1 MSKIG
6 HVFNFKIMKIDEDF
20 MGYPLNLRELLDH
33 LHLNLMM
40 NHLKRLPI
48 G

>member
-1 MSKIG
+1 MSKIR

-20 MGYPLNLRELLDH
+20 MGYPLNPELLD
-33 LHLNLMM
+33 LHLNSMM
-40 NHLKRLPI
+40 NRLKRLPS